1 LFDPQQIQRIGVE
14 EALGRMPVAAFVAE
28 APSGKLVFVND
39 SARRMIEGNLDRPM
53 PYDLGEIEDFLDL
66 SVSLPDGR
74 PLEPERRPLVRA
86 ILSGE
91 EVRDEEYVYT
101 LAEGG
106 RLTIRCSSWPVLDE
120 EGRVLAGVLLVRDVT
135 EERRAE
141 ERRRYHAHLLENIHD
156 AVIATDEKLL
166 VTAWNKGAQQMYGW
180 RTDEVLGRHL
190 WEAVPVDMSEEQ
202 RAEALRNLAER
213 GRVRTEAI
221 TYAKDGTPVYVEGIT
236 VALRGGERG
245 DGEIIGYVNIRRSIT
260 ERKQAEEEIERRAH
274 QQAVVADLGLRAL
287 AKHDDLQA
295 LMDET
300 VAIVART
307 LDVEYSKIV
316 ELLPGGEEVLLRAGV
331 GWREGLV
338 GEARERAGLGSLA
351 GYTALI
357 SNEAVI
363 VEDLRE
369 ETRFEPPPLL
379 VEHGVVS
386 GMSVVIPSTE
396 APFGVLGAHTT
407 SHRTFSEDDINFL
420 QAVANVLATAI
431 EREGAQEQV
440 EEGREAERSRIA
452 RDIHDEPLQELTDA
466 LVQLQQIQRTSED
479 PQQTLRLA
487 RLLAALDRIGP
498 QLRGAIYDLRLQG
511 EETKLF
517 PELLE
522 SLVDLHRGM
531 APESDIALEVH
542 DGVLSGPLGER
553 GRQLLRILG
562 EALTNV
568 RRHSGASH
576 VRLSVGITEEKLWA
590 EVVDDGVGFDAT
602 QQQEDSEEA
611 LPATGGLGIRGM
623 RERAR
628 ALAGDLEIES
638 DPETGTK
645 VRFEMTLK
653 KARAE
658 LETQEPEEG
667 EPEEEPRQKVR
678 ILLVEDHAA
687 VREAIAS
694 SFEREAGFEVVGQA
708 ASLAQ
713 ARRIIGAEPGEEPE
727 NLSEPVDVAV
737 IDLGL
742 PDGYGGEL
750 IGELRESNPGAQAL
764 VLSANLGRAE
774 LARAVESGAGGV
786 LHKTVHLDE
795 MVDAVRRLRAG
806 ETLMPVEEVVELL
819 RFTGSRREEEYEARR
834 AIARLTSREIEVL
847 QALTDGLNSKGIAG
861 RLNISLRTERNHAS
875 SILAKLGVHSQLQA
889 LVFALRHGV
898 VELR

>member
-1 LFDPQQIQRIGVE
+1 MFDPQQIQRIGVE

-39 SARRMIEGNLDRPM
+39 SARRMIEGNLGRPM
-53 PYDLGEIEDFLDL
+53 PSDLGEIEDFLDL

-141 ERRRYHAHLLENIHD
+141 ERRRYHAYLLENIHD
-156 AVIATDEKLL
+156 AVIATDEKFL

-245 DGEIIGYVNIRRSIT
+245 DGEIIGYVNIRRAITERKRAEEELRESSRRTEDILESITDAFYAVDRDWRYTYINERALHLLQWAKEDEGLTREYLLGKNMWEVFPEAVSTVFYDIYHEAVREQKVVDLEEYYSPSDVWVEVHAYPFEGGLAFYWRDIT

-287 AKHDDLQA
+287 AEHDDLQA

-300 VAIVART
+300 VALVART

-316 ELLPGGEEVLLRAGV
+316 ELLPGGEELLLRAGV

-431 EREGAQEQV
+431 ERQGAQEKV

-479 PQQTLRLA
+479 SQQTLTA
-487 RLLAALDRIGP
+487 CSAC
-498 QLRGAIYDLRLQG
+498 
-511 EETKLF
+511 
-517 PELLE
+517 
-522 SLVDLHRGM
+522 S
-531 APESDIALEVH
+531 
-542 DGVLSGPLGER
+542 
-553 GRQLLRILG
+553 
-562 EALTNV
+562 
-568 RRHSGASH
+568 RHS
-576 VRLSVGITEEKLWA
+576 
-590 EVVDDGVGFDAT
+590 
-602 QQQEDSEEA
+602 
-611 LPATGGLGIRGM
+611 
-623 RERAR
+623 
-628 ALAGDLEIES
+628 
-638 DPETGTK
+638 
-645 VRFEMTLK
+645 
-653 KARAE
+653 
-658 LETQEPEEG
+658 
-667 EPEEEPRQKVR
+667 
-678 ILLVEDHAA
+678 
-687 VREAIAS
+687 
-694 SFEREAGFEVVGQA
+694 
-708 ASLAQ
+708 
-713 ARRIIGAEPGEEPE
+713 IG
-727 NLSEPVDVAV
+727 S
-737 IDLGL
+737 
-742 PDGYGGEL
+742 
-750 IGELRESNPGAQAL
+750 
-764 VLSANLGRAE
+764 GR
-774 LARAVESGAGGV
+774 S
-786 LHKTVHLDE
+786 
-795 MVDAVRRLRAG
+795 
-806 ETLMPVEEVVELL
+806 
-819 RFTGSRREEEYEARR
+819 
-834 AIARLTSREIEVL
+834 
-847 QALTDGLNSKGIAG
+847 
-861 RLNISLRTERNHAS
+861 
-875 SILAKLGVHSQLQA
+875 
-889 LVFALRHGV
+889 
-898 VELR
+898 